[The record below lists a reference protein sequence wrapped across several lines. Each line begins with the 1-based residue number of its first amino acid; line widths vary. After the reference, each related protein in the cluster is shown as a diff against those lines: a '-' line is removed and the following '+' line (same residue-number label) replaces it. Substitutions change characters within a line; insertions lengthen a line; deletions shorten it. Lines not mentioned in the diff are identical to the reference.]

1 MVMLVEYLDAI
12 ARRKKRD
19 VLYVD
24 FEPALGPCSDRSA
37 WMILPVRMQLIE
49 WFCEQDIELEAAVF
63 VPNDELLITPPY
75 RGEFYIDIPYDKD
88 DPKCQLVLQHMETSD
103 GFSKLPGARLCL
115 LEFSVAEK
123 YAYRDL
129 PGFLEKLL

>member
-1 MVMLVEYLDAI
+1 MVMLVDYLDAI

-24 FEPALGPCSDRSA
+24 FGLALGSCPDRSA
-37 WMILPVRMQLIE
+37 WKMLPARTQLIE
-49 WFCEQDIELEAAVF
+49 WFCEQEIELEIAVF
-63 VPNDELLITPPY
+63 VANDEILITPPY

-88 DPKCQLVLQHMETSD
+88 DPKCQLVLQHMETND
-103 GFSKLPGARLCL
+103 GFSKLHGVRLCL
-115 LEFSVAEK
+115 LELSVAEK

-129 PGFLEKLL
+129 PGFLESLL